1 MASRSCVSGC
11 GRFLTSS
18 DGHDRCPSCLGFRHA
33 EAALVDESCSHC
45 GNMTMAMLRYRY
57 LLARRGGIPL
67 ALPRS
72 SSSGRRTTSAQGQ
85 GDLRITV
92 RASPSSTSPRASHSS
107 STSHRLGFPDEYA
120 GSSDR
125 AGPSI
130 SFGAP
135 ADDGISI
142 TASGDELGS
151 GEDDSAALPPS
162 GRVALPES
170 DPELT
175 AMLSQAAE
183 SIGLH
188 YRRPPSPERSRL
200 DDWFL
205 GAQAERRQPPPVPF
219 FPEVHEEVSRSWKA
233 PFSARNSIRHS
244 VHLGVEQGCPCLACR
259 SRCPTGEGCDRAGP
273 SSRDE
278 VRVLQPLLH
287 RTQERRWVTTNPG
300 PARSEPGPSQAPVQD
315 VDAETHLSMRPSL
328 RLVCSNRPEGR
339 LLPCLDP
346 PSTQTV
352 SPLCVRGA
360 SIPVQG
366 PSLRAI
372 PVASCLHQGRRS
384 RPCNVKG
391 SRHSYPQLPRR
402 LAHSGP
408 VSSTVVRTQGYGAQ
422 SPQPV
427 GTSGQPGKEQTL
439 PYAEDL
445 FSRHGVGLGQPHST
459 SLRGA
464 CSVNAEMPG
473 VSPAQEG
480 GSTETFSEAP
490 GAYGILSRYHAARI
504 ASYETAS
511 ALAPRP
517 SPEMGMAPRHIPG
530 LTHPVLPSHLQ
541 PMVGPCLS
549 SGRSSPRASIQACCC
564 FNRRLCH
571 GLGGHVQRA
580 RSRGALDRAPAAV
593 AYQLPRVAGSMAC
606 SAPLQNAATWEAY
619 TGPLG
624 QHCDRCVHQPPG
636 RSTLPSH
643 VATRPPSPPLESEA
657 SEVASRRS
665 CPRRAQSCSRRALTS
680 ARPSGRMATPPRGTP
695 ADLETLRGRSGRP
708 VCLPGHVSLQV
719 VFLPVRGDLR
729 YGCAG
734 MQLASG
740 LTQICV
746 SPSEPSRTD
755 PVQDQGGRGASPL
768 GGALLAQSDLVP
780 RTDAPRDSPSLANSS
795 EEGSTFSERGHPLAP
810 APRLVEPPR
819 MVLGRDAE
827 VLSGLPP
834 AVVNTITSARA
845 LSTRQAYRLKWNLF
859 VNWCSPRRED
869 PRRCPIAVVLSFL
882 QDELERRLSPSTL
895 KVYVTAIAAHH
906 DAVDGKSLGKHDLVI
921 RFLRGARRLNPPRP
935 HLVPSWDLPSVLSA
949 LRGAPFEPLQSV
961 ELKFLSLKTVL
972 LSALATVKRVGGLQ
986 AFSVDDSCLE
996 FGPAD
1001 SHVVL
1006 RPRPGYVPKVPTMP
1020 FRDQVVNLQALP
1032 WEEADPAIALL
1043 CPVRA
1048 LRIYVDRTQ
1057 SFRTSDQLFVCFG
1070 GQQKGRAVSKQR
1082 LAHWIVEA
1090 IVLAYQARRLPCPL
1104 GVRAHS
1110 TRGVASSWALARGTS
1125 IADICKAAGW
1135 ATPNTFARFYNL
1147 RIEPVSSR
1155 VLVSDG
1161 Q

>member
-1 MASRSCVSGC
+1 MAVRETPSPHSHPPLSSPVGSRVRSEDAMPSPAPPAQPWSQVSVAPHTQTPLRDALPFESGPWAP
-11 GRFLTSS
+11 L
-18 DGHDRCPSCLGFRHA
+18 RCPTAGTSMSPLVPLVQPLGA
-33 EAALVDESCSHC
+33 WLE
-45 GNMTMAMLRYRY
+45 
-57 LLARRGGIPL
+57 
-67 ALPRS
+67 LPRPS
-72 SSSGRRTTSAQGQ
+72 RWLLRT
-85 GDLRITV
+85 I
-92 RASPSSTSPRASHSS
+92 
-107 STSHRLGFPDEYA
+107 RLGYA
-120 GSSDR
+120 IQF
-125 AGPSI
+125 A
-130 SFGAP
+130 
-135 ADDGISI
+135 
-142 TASGDELGS
+142 
-151 GEDDSAALPPS
+151 
-162 GRVALPES
+162 
-170 DPELT
+170 
-175 AMLSQAAE
+175 
-183 SIGLH
+183 
-188 YRRPPSPERSRL
+188 RRPPKFRGNRFTSVLSQDAPVLR
-200 DDWFL
+200 
-205 GAQAERRQPPPVPF
+205 AEVAVLLAKDAIQPAPPAEMESGLYKGPYFIVPKKHGGLH
-219 FPEVHEEVSRSWKA
+219 PIWD
-233 PFSARNSIRHS
+233 
-244 VHLGVEQGCPCLACR
+244 L
-259 SRCPTGEGCDRAGP
+259 
-273 SSRDE
+273 
-278 VRVLQPLLH
+278 RVLNRALVKLPFKML
-287 RTQERRWVTTNPG
+287 TQRRLF
-300 PARSEPGPSQAPVQD
+300 Q
-315 VDAETHLSMRPSL
+315 
-328 RLVCSNRPEGR
+328 
-339 LLPCLDP
+339 
-346 PSTQTV
+346 
-352 SPLCVRGA
+352 CVRPFDWVAAIDLKDAYFHVSILPRFRFAYKGA
-360 SIPVQG
+360 SIPVG
-366 PSLRAI
+366 PPLRA
-372 PVASCLHQGRRS
+372 
-384 RPCNVKG
+384 
-391 SRHSYPQLPRR
+391 
-402 LAHSGP
+402 
-408 VSSTVVRTQGYGAQ
+408 
-422 SPQPV
+422 PQPV
-427 GTSGQPGKEQTL
+427 GASGQPGKEQTL

-445 FSRHGVGLGQPHST
+445 FSRQGVGLGQPHST

-511 ALAPRP
+511 ALASRP

-541 PMVGPCLS
+541 PMVGSCFLRAEVPLEQVSRHVVVSTDASATGWGAMCNGHAAAGLWTGPQLQWHINCLELLAVWLALRRFRTLLHEKHILV
-549 SGRSSPRASIQACCC
+549 RSDNTATVAYINHQG
-564 FNRRLCH
+564 
-571 GLGGHVQRA
+571 GL
-580 RSRGALDRAPAAV
+580 RSRRMSQLARHLLLWSQKHLRSLRAVHVPGELNRAADELSRQHALPGEWRLHPEV
-593 AYQLPRVAGSMAC
+593 LQLIWRRFGDAQVDLFASPDTSHCQLFFSLSEGTLGTDALAC
-606 SAPLQNAATWEAY
+606 SW
-619 TGPLG
+619 
-624 QHCDRCVHQPPG
+624 
-636 RSTLPSH
+636 
-643 VATRPPSPPLESEA
+643 
-657 SEVASRRS
+657 
-665 CPRRAQSCSRRALTS
+665 
-680 ARPSGRMATPPRGTP
+680 PRG
-695 ADLETLRGRSGRP
+695 LRKYAFPP
-708 VCLPGHVSLQV
+708 VS
-719 VFLPVRGDLR
+719 
-729 YGCAG
+729 
-734 MQLASG
+734 
-740 LTQICV
+740 
-746 SPSEPSRTD
+746 
-755 PVQDQGGRGASPL
+755 
-768 GGALLAQSDLVP
+768 LLAQTLCKVREDEEQVLLVAPYWP

-810 APRLVEPPR
+810 TPRLVESPR

-834 AVVNTITSARA
+834 AVVNTIASARA

-859 VNWCSPRRED
+859 VDWCSPRRED

-882 QDELERRLSPSTL
+882 QDGLERRLSPSTL
-895 KVYVTAIAAHH
+895 KVYVAAIAAHH

-972 LSALATVKRVGGLQ
+972 LSTLATVKRVGDLQ

-1032 WEEADPAIALL
+1032 REEADPAIALL

-1110 TRGVASSWALARGTS
+1110 TRGVASSWALARGAS